1 MVRYLKPRIAEG
13 GQSYQGS
20 RFGYNIAM
28 RYRHGFTLIELLVV
42 IAIIAILAAILFP
55 VFAQA
60 RERARQ
66 AACLSNARQLA
77 MAVQTYLQ
85 DHDEAF
91 PPSTN
96 YDVPV
101 DVPERIWTRLIQPYV
116 KDTNIFTC
124 PSASRT
130 GFPSDWSQRGI
141 GSIGYT
147 TATAYDP
154 LQLEGFA
161 VPAALPQMEEPAR
174 TPLFGDTASGPTA
187 EKYRGYVFDPYN
199 GEPNP
204 RDPRLGT
211 PLVADRDLVR
221 ELNHLPPA
229 RLKPLYA
236 RHFATG
242 TNRGLATLIFADGHA
257 RGYSAA
263 SILAQ
268 DRGANLL
275 WRFR

>member
-1 MVRYLKPRIAEG
+1 MPNRT
-13 GQSYQGS
+13 
-20 RFGYNIAM
+20 
-28 RYRHGFTLIELLVV
+28 GFTLIELLVV
-42 IAIIAILAAILFP
+42 IAIVAILAAILFP

-66 AACLSNARQLA
+66 AVCLSNARQLA
-77 MAVQTYLQ
+77 AAVMAYVQ
-85 DHDEAF
+85 DHEEAF
-91 PPSTN
+91 MPSTN
-96 YDVPV
+96 YAVPTS
-101 DVPERIWTRLIQPYV
+101 VPERIWTRIIQPYV
-116 KDTNIFTC
+116 RDTGIFIC
-124 PSASRT
+124 PSAQRA
-130 GFPSDWSQRGI
+130 GFPADWSTRGI

-147 TATAYDP
+147 AATAYDP
-154 LQLEGFA
+154 LQLEGFPT
-161 VPAALPQMEEPAR
+161 PAYLAQMDEPAR

-187 EKYRGYVFDPYN
+187 EKYRGYVFDPYV
-199 GEPNP
+199 GQPNP

-221 ELNHLPPA
+221 ELNHLPPSQ
-229 RLKPLYA
+229 LKPLYA

-242 TNRGLATLIFADGHA
+242 DNRGLTTLIFADGHA
-257 RGYSAA
+257 KAYSAA